1 MIRRQPPKGLAVIE
15 MAIILPILIL
25 LTLAA
30 GEFGRAFIQY
40 SRLSHRV
47 QSAARFVAEN
57 ALQGTTGVALLTS
70 TVNTQAR
77 NLVVY
82 GTPSVGTTP
91 AVPGLSPDD
100 VVVTVTPDGV
110 ISVSIDYAYEPVIG
124 EVFPAFG
131 FGEDIA
137 TAAISMKP
145 KSVMRAL

>member
-100 VVVTVTPDGV
+100 VVVTVTPAGV
-110 ISVSIDYAYEPVIG
+110 ISVSINYAYKPVIG

-131 FGEDIA
+131 FGEDIE
-137 TAAISMKP
+137 TAAISMNP

>member
-1 MIRRQPPKGLAVIE
+1 MIRRQPAKGLAIID

-57 ALQGTTGVALLTS
+57 ALQGTTGVALLTA
-70 TVNTQAR
+70 TVHTQAR

-100 VVVTVTPDGV
+100 VVVTVTPEGV
-110 ISVSIDYAYEPVIG
+110 ISVSINYAYKPVIG

-131 FGEDIA
+131 FGEDIE
-137 TAAISMKP
+137 TAAISMNP

>member
-124 EVFPAFG
+124 EVLPAFG
-131 FGEDIA
+131 FGEDIE
-137 TAAISMKP
+137 TAAISMNP

>member
-57 ALQGTTGVALLTS
+57 ALQGTTGVALLTA
-70 TVNTQAR
+70 TVHTQAR

-100 VVVTVTPDGV
+100 VVVTVTPAGV
-110 ISVSIDYAYEPVIG
+110 ISVSINYAYKPVIG

-131 FGEDIA
+131 FGEDIE
-137 TAAISMKP
+137 TAAISMNP

>member
-1 MIRRQPPKGLAVIE
+1 MIRRQPAKGLAVIE

-100 VVVTVTPDGV
+100 VVVTVTPAGV
-110 ISVSIDYAYEPVIG
+110 ISVSINYAYKPVIG

-131 FGEDIA
+131 FGEDIE
-137 TAAISMKP
+137 TAAISMNP

>member
-1 MIRRQPPKGLAVIE
+1 MIRRQPAKGLAIIE

-57 ALQGTTGVALLTS
+57 ALQGTTGVALLTA
-70 TVNTQAR
+70 TVHTQAR

-100 VVVTVTPDGV
+100 VVVTVTPAGV
-110 ISVSIDYAYEPVIG
+110 ISVSINYAYKPVIG

-131 FGEDIA
+131 FGEDIE
-137 TAAISMKP
+137 TAAISMNP

>member
-57 ALQGTTGVALLTS
+57 ALQGTTGVALLTA
-70 TVNTQAR
+70 TVHTQAR

-91 AVPGLSPDD
+91 AVPGLSPND
-100 VVVTVTPDGV
+100 VVVTVTPEGV
-110 ISVSIDYAYEPVIG
+110 ISVSINYAYKPVIG

-131 FGEDIA
+131 FGEDIE
-137 TAAISMKP
+137 TAAISMNP

>member
-100 VVVTVTPDGV
+100 VVVTVTPEGV
-110 ISVSIDYAYEPVIG
+110 ISVSINYAYKPVIG

-131 FGEDIA
+131 FGEDIE
-137 TAAISMKP
+137 TAAISMNP

>member
-1 MIRRQPPKGLAVIE
+1 MIRRQPAKGLAIIE

-100 VVVTVTPDGV
+100 VVVTVTPEGV
-110 ISVSIDYAYEPVIG
+110 ISVSINYAYKPVIG

-131 FGEDIA
+131 FGEDIE
-137 TAAISMKP
+137 TAAISMNP

>member
-1 MIRRQPPKGLAVIE
+1 MIRRQPAKGLAIIE

-57 ALQGTTGVALLTS
+57 ALQGTTGVALLTA
-70 TVNTQAR
+70 TVHTQAR

-91 AVPGLSPDD
+91 AVPGLSPND
-100 VVVTVTPDGV
+100 VVVTVTPEGV
-110 ISVSIDYAYEPVIG
+110 ISVSINYAYKPVIG

-131 FGEDIA
+131 FGEDIE
-137 TAAISMKP
+137 TAAISMNP

>member
-57 ALQGTTGVALLTS
+57 ALQGTTGVALLTA
-70 TVNTQAR
+70 TVHTQAR

>member
-57 ALQGTTGVALLTS
+57 ALQGTTGVAFLTS

-100 VVVTVTPDGV
+100 VVVTVTPAGV
-110 ISVSIDYAYEPVIG
+110 ISVSINYAYKPVIG

-131 FGEDIA
+131 FGEDIE
-137 TAAISMKP
+137 TAAISMNP

>member
-57 ALQGTTGVALLTS
+57 ALQGTTGVALLTA
-70 TVNTQAR
+70 TVHTQAR

-100 VVVTVTPDGV
+100 VVVTVTPEGV
-110 ISVSIDYAYEPVIG
+110 ISVSINYAYKPVIG

-131 FGEDIA
+131 FGEDIE
-137 TAAISMKP
+137 TAAISMNP

>member
-1 MIRRQPPKGLAVIE
+1 MIDRKLIAGLAVVE
-15 MAIILPILIL
+15 MAIVLPILIL

-57 ALQGTTGVALLTS
+57 ALQGTTGVALLT
-70 TVNTQAR
+70 NDIKTQAE

-82 GTPSVGTTP
+82 GTTAPGTTP
-91 AVPGLSPDD
+91 AVPGLSTID
-100 VVVTVTPDGV
+100 VVITVTPEGL

-124 EVFPAFG
+124 DVFPVFG

-137 TAAISMKP
+137 TAAISLKP
-145 KSVMRAL
+145 KTIMRAL

>member
-15 MAIILPILIL
+15 MAIVLPILIL
-25 LTLAA
+25 LTIAA

-57 ALQGTTGVALLTS
+57 ALQGTTGVALLTA
-70 TVNTQAR
+70 TVRTQAR

-82 GTPSVGTTP
+82 GTPSTGTTP

>member
-100 VVVTVTPDGV
+100 VVVTVTPEGV
-110 ISVSIDYAYEPVIG
+110 ISVSINYAYKPVIG

-131 FGEDIA
+131 FGEDIE

>member
-1 MIRRQPPKGLAVIE
+1 MIDRKLIAGLAVVE
-15 MAIILPILIL
+15 MAIVLPILIL

-57 ALQGTTGVALLTS
+57 ALQGTTGVALLTDS
-70 TVNTQAR
+70 IRTQAI

-82 GTPSVGTTP
+82 GTTASGTTP
-91 AVPGLSPDD
+91 AVPGLSPTD
-100 VVVTVTPDGV
+100 VVVTVTPDGL

-124 EVFPAFG
+124 DVLPVFG

-137 TAAISMKP
+137 TAAISLKP
-145 KSVMRAL
+145 KTIMRAL

>member
-1 MIRRQPPKGLAVIE
+1 MIRRQPAKGLAIIE

-57 ALQGTTGVALLTS
+57 ALQGTTGVALLTA
-70 TVNTQAR
+70 TVHTQAR

-100 VVVTVTPDGV
+100 VVVTVTPEGV
-110 ISVSIDYAYEPVIG
+110 ISVSINYAYKPVIG

-131 FGEDIA
+131 FGEDIE
-137 TAAISMKP
+137 TAAISMNP

>member
-1 MIRRQPPKGLAVIE
+1 MIDRKLIAGLAVVE
-15 MAIILPILIL
+15 MAIVLPILIL

-57 ALQGTTGVALLTS
+57 ALQGTTGVALLTDS
-70 TVNTQAR
+70 IRTQAI

-82 GTPSVGTTP
+82 GTTASGTTP
-91 AVPGLSPDD
+91 AVPGLSPTD
-100 VVVTVTPDGV
+100 VVVTVTPDGL

-124 EVFPAFG
+124 DVFPVLG

-137 TAAISMKP
+137 TAAISLKP
-145 KSVMRAL
+145 KTIMRAL

>member
-131 FGEDIA
+131 FGEDIE
-137 TAAISMKP
+137 TAAISMNP

>member
-70 TVNTQAR
+70 TVHTQAR

-100 VVVTVTPDGV
+100 VVVTVTPEGV
-110 ISVSIDYAYEPVIG
+110 ISVSINYAYKPVIG

-131 FGEDIA
+131 FGEDIE
-137 TAAISMKP
+137 TAAISMNP

>member
-1 MIRRQPPKGLAVIE
+1 MIRRQPAKGLAIIE

-100 VVVTVTPDGV
+100 VVVTVTPAGV
-110 ISVSIDYAYEPVIG
+110 ISVSINYAYKPVIG

-131 FGEDIA
+131 FGEDIE
-137 TAAISMKP
+137 TAAISMNP